1 MSSAR
6 CVEGAGSVTWWGF
19 SPARD
24 LTAKGPVKQ
33 QGELNVLLVGSSDP
47 RHILK
52 TFAGLEDTDSLHV
65 WVIEN
70 SMDVIARQLLLLS
83 LSLAPE
89 ESTSVHKKAETFL
102 EVLGNS
108 ELRSETGDALRE
120 AAARLVDYVTVG
132 QEAEP
137 HPCLDTSLLKFR
149 ERDELVRIF
158 RTWAKPCTE
167 GSGSVSITRAWDAR
181 VRQHL
186 GTRYDSRRGCFD
198 WDLAMKLHQRGAG
211 VINKQQYFEW
221 RSQGVA
227 FQMREGVYQTTNPTL
242 LSYRILRHR
251 GDKVAVAGYWGD
263 IVSSPYLCFG
273 VETSDQSL
281 LKTENGSHV
290 KTAQDIS
297 FANVQA
303 LLQALS
309 SRGQRPEETLVN
321 TPTPGLLLP
330 TGLSVTFLPLDALSR
345 LPDKKSFSHF
355 FHCIYLSAGMAHQLG
370 CPLQQMCSPGGVLVV
385 ELARF
390 LLDLS
395 ADQERGFVETVVE
408 GAKDAGFDPW
418 TPADPDPTHAVFT
431 PQSPPAL
438 PLQEGHT
445 TGTTSP

>member
-24 LTAKGPVKQ
+24 LTATGPVKQ
-33 QGELNVLLVGSSDP
+33 RGELNVLLVGSSDP

-52 TFAGLEDTDSLHV
+52 TVAGLADTDGLHV

-70 SMDVIARQLLLLS
+70 SMEVIARQLLLLS

-89 ESTSVHKKAETFL
+89 ESASVHKKAETFL

-108 ELRSETGDALRE
+108 ELRSETGVALSE
-120 AAARLVDYVTVG
+120 AAARLVDRVTVG

-137 HPCLDTSLLKFR
+137 HRCLDTSLLKFR

-158 RTWAKPCTE
+158 RTWAKPRTE
-167 GSGSVSITRAWDAR
+167 GPGSVSIARAWDAR

-227 FQMREGVYQTTNPTL
+227 FQMREGVYQTANPTL
-242 LSYRILRHR
+242 LSYRTLRH
-251 GDKVAVAGYWGD
+251 
-263 IVSSPYLCFG
+263 
-273 VETSDQSL
+273 
-281 LKTENGSHV
+281 
-290 KTAQDIS
+290 TAQDVS
-297 FANVQA
+297 FANVQT
-303 LLQALS
+303 LLLSLS
-309 SRGQRPEETLVN
+309 SRGQRPDSPQQQAEE
-321 TPTPGLLLP
+321 TPGLLLP
-330 TGLSVTFLPLDALSR
+330 SGLSVTFLPLDALSR

-355 FHCIYLSAGMAHQLG
+355 FHVIYLSAGMAHHLG

-395 ADQERGFVETVVE
+395 ADQERGFLEKVVG
-408 GAKDAGFDPW
+408 GAKEAGFDPW
-418 TPADPDPTHAVFT
+418 TPADPDPTHAIFT
-431 PQSPPAL
+431 PQTPPDL
-438 PLQEGHT
+438 PLQEGPT